1 MLVTLEGMTI
11 SDRERQFYIAS
22 EVYSPPGYSAFARL
36 PLKFIGQTMCAT
48 IGVFAESVHCE

>member
-22 EVYSPPGYSAFARL
+22 EVYSPPGYPAFARL
-36 PLKFIGQTMCAT
+36 
-48 IGVFAESVHCE
+48 S